1 MVEQVGDVN
10 ILFNNAGVRRV
21 RPFLQHTNLQIEKVI
36 NTNLYGQV
44 RQEEFNFLST
54 TPKKVERCGGR
65 GNGKE
70 RD

>member
-44 RQEEFNFLST
+44 RQEEFNLTFCQQ
-54 TPKKVERCGGR
+54 PQEK
-65 GNGKE
+65 
-70 RD
+70 

>member
-44 RQEEFNFLST
+44 RQER
-54 TPKKVERCGGR
+54 V
-65 GNGKE
+65 
-70 RD
+70 